1 MGDTDR
7 HPIAVAEVAD
17 IPAWL
22 VLAAEVE
29 PLFGP
34 MVADPLFH
42 AALERAIRREMAFCV
57 RDPGGLPGDPLL
69 GGLLFSA
76 SHAPIYTIGWLAVA
90 ARARRHGIGRRLV
103 ARALA
108 LAVPPATV
116 EVVTFVSED
125 VAGAPAR
132 QLYAALGF
140 VPAERTTF
148 PPSDA
153 PRQVFRLQIARA
165 AG

>member
-1 MGDTDR
+1 M
-7 HPIAVAEVAD
+7 AD

-42 AALERAIRREMAFCV
+42 AALERAIRRGGAFCV
-57 RDPGGLPGDPLL
+57 RDRGGRPGEPLL

-76 SHAPIYTIGWLAVA
+76 GHAPTYTIGWLAVA
-90 ARARRHGIGRRLV
+90 ARARRLGIGRRLV
-103 ARALA
+103 AHAIRLA
-108 LAVPPATV
+108 TPPAVV
-116 EVVTFVSED
+116 EVVTFVAED

-132 QLYAALGF
+132 QLYASLGF
-140 VPAERTTF
+140 APAERTTF

-153 PRQVFRLQIARA
+153 PRQVFRLPLPRA
-165 AG
+165 DG

>member
-1 MGDTDR
+1 MFDSDI
-7 HPIAVAEVAD
+7 HPIVVAQMAD

-57 RDPGGLPGDPLL
+57 REQDGPSGDPLL

-76 SHAPIYTIGWLAVA
+76 SHAPVYTIGWLAVT
-90 ARARRHGIGRRLV
+90 ARARRVGLGRRLV
-103 ARALA
+103 EHALT
-108 LAVPPATV
+108 LVVPPATV
-116 EVVTFVSED
+116 EVVTFVAEE
-125 VAGAPAR
+125 AEGAAAR

-140 VPAERTTF
+140 APAELTTF
-148 PPSDA
+148 PPRDA
-153 PRQVFRLQIARA
+153 PRQVFRLQIPRA